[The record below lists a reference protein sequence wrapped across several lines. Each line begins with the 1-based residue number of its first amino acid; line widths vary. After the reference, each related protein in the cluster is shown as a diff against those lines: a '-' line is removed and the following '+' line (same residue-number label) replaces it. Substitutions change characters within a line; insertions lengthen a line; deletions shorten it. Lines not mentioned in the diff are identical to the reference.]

1 MMRRRLV
8 MQNETA
14 KPAVRRF
21 PFFSSV
27 RWKLLVV
34 YLLLI
39 LFAMQLIGAY
49 FVQSLHHYFVDAFER
64 SISQEATFL
73 SSTLQPTLGANRP
86 LGFYSRDLVHAIA
99 HISNATIYVLD
110 KDGNVLATSGNP
122 YLVGLKRVDPEVTS
136 ALLGL
141 QDTQIALDP
150 STSQRQ
156 LYFSQPLH
164 FHGQIVGAVEFVAP
178 MQSVDHSIS
187 IITLLF
193 ATGTLLALALT
204 AFLAVIIAQ
213 TITGPISAITQRTR
227 ELAAGNFDSTVQVRS
242 NDEIGELASTF
253 NMLTRRLQQ
262 SIANTEQ
269 EKGRLQ
275 AVMSNMSEGVIA
287 VDRKFR
293 VLLLNPAA
301 GRLLGRAP
309 EQLVGEFITSHLD
322 VDGDRTEPMIIDL
335 LGRFVEVSL
344 TALQRRSSR
353 TESVE
358 MREDFGGY
366 LIVLRDVTAETRLEE
381 SRKRF
386 VADVSHELRTPITSL
401 KSYLEALLEG
411 AREDPVTE
419 DKFLRV
425 MERETDRM
433 ARLIRD
439 LLQLSRF
446 DSGYEALHCEPVPV
460 EVLLHRVTERFSLLA
475 FQSNIQFITKLSDT
489 GVWIQIDRDRIEQAI
504 DNIIS
509 NALKYT
515 PSGGKITV
523 DARMDESK
531 EWVMLTISDTGSGID
546 PRELPHIFERFYRV
560 DLSRARQLGGSGLGL
575 SIAKEIIE
583 AHGGTIRATSARN
596 EGTAFVIGLPVC
608 EGEIEDEHA

>member
-1 MMRRRLV
+1 MIRRRRV
-8 MQNETA
+8 TQSQTVR
-14 KPAVRRF
+14 PAVRRF

-156 LYFSQPLH
+156 LYFSQPLRY
-164 FHGQIVGAVEFVAP
+164 HGQIVGAVEFVAP

-213 TITGPISAITQRTR
+213 TITGPIAAITQRTR
-227 ELAAGNFDSTVQVRS
+227 ELAAGNFDSMVQVRS

-262 SIANTEQ
+262 SIANTER

-287 VDRKFR
+287 VDQKFR

-301 GRLLGRAP
+301 GRLLGRAS
-309 EQLVGEFITSHLD
+309 EQLVGEVITAHLD
-322 VDGDRTEPMIIDL
+322 VDGARAEPMIVDL

-353 TESVE
+353 ADSRET
-358 MREDFGGY
+358 REDFDGY

-446 DSGYEALHCEPVPV
+446 DSGYEALHCEPIPV

-475 FQSNIQFITKLSDT
+475 FQSNIQFITRLGDK
-489 GVWIQIDRDRIEQAI
+489 GVWVKIDRDRIEQAI

-523 DARMDESK
+523 DAQVDETK
-531 EWVMLTISDTGSGID
+531 TWLHLTISDTGPGID

-583 AHGGTIRATSARN
+583 AHGGAIRATSARN
-596 EGTAFVIGLPVC
+596 EGTSFEIELPTC
-608 EGEIEDEHA
+608 EGDVEDEQA